1 MSDGTHVGH
10 CLTACAHRTLMICVS
25 ALGLVL
31 YTGSQFYTG
40 SQCLAQGPVVQHT
53 SATRPA
59 SFDKFHNL
67 PVVPSIHQF
76 STENAPDLTVA
87 ASAASSNEPARPS
100 QPHVAGQHQTLQPRL
115 RTASAQLTPDDFG
128 VLDAE
133 NQLSQDPT
141 PSASLRVPF
150 QDLRQT
156 DAQLR
161 IQGGPQQVS
170 IYAQN
175 VDIRV
180 VLANLAMESKVN
192 IVVAENVNATVT
204 TTLSNVSLWDALDAI
219 LKINGLVWTQNQNII
234 FVTKPGGDTQQEVQS
249 SSMPGQNLQVF
260 DLNFTSSA
268 EVITVVQGLLSPG
281 GKAFVHAV
289 DATNSRQ
296 TRERIVVE
304 DYPERIQAIAQY
316 LATVDNAPKQV
327 LIEAHVLQVNLDDD
341 QRHGVNLLGLARVAG
356 ARFNIQAQGFANA
369 DASPGFMMG
378 VEGGDL
384 GGMIE
389 MLKSNSAVRTLAAPK
404 VLVVNGQQA
413 RIQIGSK
420 FGYFVTTTTQTS
432 TLQSV
437 DFLDIGVV
445 LQVQPTIT
453 ADGQIML
460 AVQPKVSGGRINPD
474 NGLPEED
481 TTEAETTVLLPDGQG
496 MIIGGL
502 IKESD
507 DHKRSGIPWLG
518 DQPIIGKL
526 FSRSNDDVSRVEVI
540 IALTPHIVPYC
551 EGLNNREYEDYRQ
564 ATSSTVDKDYYATPG
579 PYGAV
584 TFGTAPYG
592 TAPYATGSLN
602 TVYDVAEPALIEQQL
617 LQNQGAIQTFDAR
630 LAAPSGSLPQN
641 LGPRNSTLNMPS
653 GLPQVPN
660 N

>member
-1 MSDGTHVGH
+1 MSDGSQVRHSLTFCAQSALTFCVTALVL
-10 CLTACAHRTLMICVS
+10 CLTKS
-25 ALGLVL
+25 A
-31 YTGSQFYTG
+31 
-40 SQCLAQGPVVQHT
+40 CLAQT
-53 SATRPA
+53 PA
-59 SFDKFHNL
+59 IQPRSVENNSSFEKIFDL
-67 PVVPSIHQF
+67 PVVPAVHRFPEGNKQTAVS
-76 STENAPDLTVA
+76 P
-87 ASAASSNEPARPS
+87 ASATNADGHPMQQGITSQSPAM
-100 QPHVAGQHQTLQPRL
+100 QTRL
-115 RTASAQLTPDDFG
+115 RTASAQLTPNDFG
-128 VLDAE
+128 ISD
-133 NQLSQDPT
+133 
-141 PSASLRVPF
+141 SAAVQSDDSDSSESLRVPF

-156 DAQLR
+156 DVQLR

-234 FVTKPGGDTQQEVQS
+234 FVTKPGGDTQQQVQAT
-249 SSMPGQNLQVF
+249 SMPGQNLQVF
-260 DLNFTSSA
+260 ELNFTSSA

-289 DATNSRQ
+289 DVSNSRQ

-304 DYPERIQAIAQY
+304 DYPERVQAIAQY
-316 LATVDNAPKQV
+316 LAIVDNAPKQV

-356 ARFNIQAQGFANA
+356 ARFNIQAQGFANS

-453 ADGQIML
+453 DDGQIML

-507 DHKRSGIPWLG
+507 DHKRTGIPWLG

-551 EGLNNREYEDYRQ
+551 EGLNSREYEDYRQ
-564 ATSSTVDKDYYATPG
+564 ATSSTMDNDYYVTPG
-579 PYGAV
+579 
-584 TFGTAPYG
+584 PYG
-592 TAPYATGSLN
+592 TAPYAPGALN
-602 TVYDVAEPALIEQQL
+602 MQYDGTAPRLIEPQI
-617 LQNQGAIQTFDAR
+617 LQNQRAIQTYDAR
-630 LAAPSGSLPQN
+630 VAAPAGSLPQN
-641 LGPRNSTLNMPS
+641 VGSMNPTVLNPIMPN
-653 GLPQVPN
+653 GLPQVPYH
-660 N
+660 